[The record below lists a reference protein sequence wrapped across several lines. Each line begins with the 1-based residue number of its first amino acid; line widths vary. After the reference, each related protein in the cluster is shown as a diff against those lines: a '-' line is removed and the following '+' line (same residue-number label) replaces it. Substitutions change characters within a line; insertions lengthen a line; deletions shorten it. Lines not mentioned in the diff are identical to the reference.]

1 MTLTMMGPPGA
12 GKGTQAKLLGEKF
25 GIPVIS
31 TGEIL
36 REAMRA
42 GTALGEQARGFMEA
56 GDLVPDDVM
65 IGIVAERLR
74 RPDCQPGFIL
84 DGFPR
89 TVPQADALA
98 ATLAAMGTR
107 LDLAISLEAPEQEI
121 IRRLSGRRV
130 CRACGQGFH
139 LLYDPPPHPGRCGRC
154 GGELHQREDDVEG
167 TVRARLHAYQEKT
180 LPLLAYYEAR
190 GLLRVVDGVGPI
202 EEVLQRLLAVASEGS
217 PRA

>member
-42 GTALGEQARGFMEA
+42 RTVLGEQARGFMEA

-107 LDLAISLEAPEQEI
+107 LDLAISLDAPEQEI

-202 EEVLQRLLAVASEGS
+202 EEVLQRLLAVVSEGS

>member
-42 GTALGEQARGFMEA
+42 RTVLGEQARGFMEA

-202 EEVLQRLLAVASEGS
+202 EEVLQRLLAVVSEGS